1 MLIPCWYSMHN
12 GKELFIVELELP
24 IVGITSKNGDN
35 YSKMIVAGL

>member
-1 MLIPCWYSMHN
+1 MLIPFLYSMHN
-12 GKELFIVELELP
+12 GKELFIVKLELP